1 MEYEWNLLTALSIVS
16 PSKLFYH
23 VIQKNPYPVNA
34 KIIFRHLI
42 DCDIIPDEKIYERLF
57 FQKQGFQ
64 KKSQGTFW
72 RSCKGLVHK
81 KR

>member
-57 FQKQGFQ
+57 
-64 KKSQGTFW
+64 
-72 RSCKGLVHK
+72 LLL
-81 KR
+81 